1 MIKPFPSDRIGMEI
15 IKKREAKT
23 CVWRRKRKCMFGD
36 TFLLPECGA
45 EGNWSVAP
53 RPTVCQCGKR
63 VEVKK

>member
-1 MIKPFPSDRIGMEI
+1 M
-15 IKKREAKT
+15 KKRKAET

-53 RPTVCQCGKR
+53 RPMVCQCGKR